1 MDERMKKKLK
11 TGLERAKGLLAQW
24 KIPALLLALGAVLL
38 LWPSGETK
46 TDAAS
51 EQKPPSE
58 AQTRDDEARLRAL
71 LESVDGVGRVE
82 VMLTCA
88 ESETLVFQT
97 DTRESG
103 DTREE
108 TTVFSSGQSS
118 QKTPVA
124 VKTVQPPWRGA
135 VIVCDGAERASVRLA
150 IVEAV
155 SALTGLGS
163 DKISVIKMK
172 RQ

>member
-1 MDERMKKKLK
+1 MKKGLK
-11 TGLERAKGLLAQW
+11 NGAARAKRLLAQW
-24 KIPALLLALGAVLL
+24 KIPALLLALGVVLL
-38 LWPSGETK
+38 AWPSGERK
-46 TDAAS
+46 
-51 EQKPPSE
+51 KE
-58 AQTRDDEARLRAL
+58 ADISQPVPAETQTQDDEARLQTL
-71 LESVDGVGRVE
+71 LQSVEGVGRVE

-124 VKTVQPPWRGA
+124 VKTVKPPWRGA

-150 IVEAV
+150 VIEAV

>member
-1 MDERMKKKLK
+1 MKKRLN
-11 TGLERAKGLLAQW
+11 GMLERAKRLLAQW
-24 KIPALLLALGAVLL
+24 KLPALLLALGAVLL
-38 LWPSGETK
+38 LWPSDEMK
-46 TDAAS
+46 TQAAS
-51 EQKPPSE
+51 EQQPSSK
-58 AQTRDDEARLRAL
+58 AQTQNDEARLRAL
-71 LESVDGVGRVE
+71 LERVEGVGRVE

-97 DTRESG
+97 DTRQSG

-118 QKTPVA
+118 QKMPVT
-124 VKTVQPPWRGA
+124 VKTVKPPWRGA
-135 VIVCDGAERASVRLA
+135 GIVCDGAEWASVRLA

>member
-1 MDERMKKKLK
+1 MDERMKKRLRN
-11 TGLERAKGLLAQW
+11 GAERAKRLLAQW

-38 LWPSGETK
+38 AWPSGERK
-46 TDAAS
+46 TEAAD
-51 EQKPPSE
+51 
-58 AQTRDDEARLRAL
+58 AQTASFETQTQDDEARLRAL
-71 LESVDGVGRVE
+71 LQSVEGVGRVE
-82 VMLTCA
+82 VMLTCG

-97 DTRESG
+97 DTRQSQ

-108 TTVFSSGQSS
+108 TTVFSTGQSS

-124 VKTVQPPWRGA
+124 VKTVKPPWRGA
-135 VIVCDGAERASVRLA
+135 VIVCDGAQRASVRLA
-150 IVEAV
+150 VIEAV

>member
-1 MDERMKKKLK
+1 MKK
-11 TGLERAKGLLAQW
+11 GLRTISERAKRLLERW

-38 LWPSGETK
+38 LWPSGEK
-46 TDAAS
+46 KA
-51 EQKPPSE
+51 E
-58 AQTRDDEARLRAL
+58 AVPAQPVSAETQTQNDEARLQTL
-71 LESVDGVGRVE
+71 LERVEGVGRVE

-108 TTVFSSGQSS
+108 TTVFSSGASS

-124 VKTVQPPWRGA
+124 VKTVKPPWRGA

-150 IVEAV
+150 VIEAV